1 MKKETSSVELVRRV
15 ALVGVI
21 TSVVAVILNLWV
33 NFYFQYDKVVERKTQ
48 EMAED
53 YYENYFYDNFLA
65 TLNSGNKEVAFEKY
79 ETTGF
84 APVLLRQL
92 LLFDGKRN
100 QDYMKHFD
108 NEYYYCDVH
117 TSRILF
123 YPVAPYGRKDY
134 RVEQVLTCNYK

>member
-1 MKKETSSVELVRRV
+1 MELVRRV
-15 ALVGVI
+15 ALVGVLLRGGGDFKF
-21 TSVVAVILNLWV
+21 VV

-84 APVLLRQL
+84 APMLLRQL

-117 TSRILF
+117 TSRYVYQWHPMGEKTI
-123 YPVAPYGRKDY
+123 A
-134 RVEQVLTCNYK
+134 